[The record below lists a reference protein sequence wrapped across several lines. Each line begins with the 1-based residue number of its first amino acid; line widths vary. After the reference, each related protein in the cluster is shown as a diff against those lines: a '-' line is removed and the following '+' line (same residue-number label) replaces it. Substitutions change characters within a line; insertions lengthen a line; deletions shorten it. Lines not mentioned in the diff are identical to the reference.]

1 MSALFA
7 SLSNMPNVWLFGKGK
22 MKEEEAGRKRHSRGG
37 GQKRKE
43 RKERRKDALD
53 YLAPAL
59 KWGS

>member
-1 MSALFA
+1 
-7 SLSNMPNVWLFGKGK
+7 MPNVWLFGKGK